1 MTFRNASHNPPP
13 ITGRVT
19 SAVDSPIGWLGL
31 AGTKDVL
38 TGVAFLDGRPA
49 DVDEPTALLDE
60 VAYQLRAYFAGELTS
75 FELPLAPHGSDF
87 QRRVWSALCDIPY
100 GETASYGDIAR
111 RLSLPAG
118 GARAVGVANATNPI
132 AIVVPC
138 HRVVGADGTLTGY
151 AGGLA
156 RKRFLLDLE
165 SVQSPQQPLFSG

>member
-1 MTFRNASHNPPP
+1 MTTRSTMT
-13 ITGRVT
+13 I
-19 SAVDSPIGWLGL
+19 DSPVGWLRL
-31 AGTKDVL
+31 AATPDAL
-38 TGVAFLDGRPA
+38 TEVAFLDQRPDDA
-49 DVDEPTALLDE
+49 LEAPTPVLEETAR
-60 VAYQLRAYFAGELTS
+60 QLTAYFAGELTD
-75 FELPLAPHGSDF
+75 FELPLAPHGTDF
-87 QRRVWSALCDIPY
+87 QRRVWSALGEIPY

-138 HRVVGADGTLTGY
+138 HRVIGADGTLTGY

-165 SVQSPQQPLFSG
+165 SVRAPQQTLFSG